1 MRYNR
6 ISPMS
11 ELSLLIQE
19 AFLVLIGETR
29 NLIISLI
36 FPLIAMLVTVWIAG
50 EDMYENFEASKSACF
65 IVVCAAIWCGLF
77 NSIQVVVKERA
88 IIKREY
94 VSGALRICCY
104 TGSRTIIQTVL
115 CLIQSLVLT
124 LCFPAVELFYG
135 NDMPS
140 HGLAFDGIF
149 LEYYISVFLL
159 MLAADALGLMIS
171 CFVKSEQL
179 ASQLSPYIL
188 IVQLLF
194 SGVLFPVNGA
204 ASTVS
209 ALMLSR
215 WGMEALGSSCDLNE
229 LPLRMQ
235 EEMPLVPIPHDPDD
249 AFSYE
254 LEHLLVVWLILL
266 AFIIV
271 PIVIG
276 NFGLHRVKKDSRD

>member
-1 MRYNR
+1 
-6 ISPMS
+6 MS

-94 VSGALRICCY
+94 VSGTLRICCY
-104 TGSRTIIQTVL
+104 TGSRTIVQTVL

-135 NDMPS
+135 NDMP
-140 HGLAFDGIF
+140 DT
-149 LEYYISVFLL
+149 
-159 MLAADALGLMIS
+159 ALH
-171 CFVKSEQL
+171 
-179 ASQLSPYIL
+179 
-188 IVQLLF
+188 
-194 SGVLFPVNGA
+194 
-204 ASTVS
+204 ST
-209 ALMLSR
+209 
-215 WGMEALGSSCDLNE
+215 
-229 LPLRMQ
+229 
-235 EEMPLVPIPHDPDD
+235 
-249 AFSYE
+249 AFSWSISSLYFCSCRPRMR
-254 LEHLLVVWLILL
+254 LV
-266 AFIIV
+266 
-271 PIVIG
+271 
-276 NFGLHRVKKDSRD
+276 

>member
-1 MRYNR
+1 
-6 ISPMS
+6 MS

-50 EDMYENFEASKSACF
+50 ENMYENFESTKSACF

-104 TGSRTIIQTVL
+104 TGSRTILQTVL
-115 CLIQSLVLT
+115 CFIQSLVLT
-124 LCFPAVELFYG
+124 LSFPGVELIYG
-135 NDMPS
+135 NDMPKQ
-140 HGLAFDGIF
+140 GLAFDGIF
-149 LEYYISVFLL
+149 LEFFISVFLI

-194 SGVLFPVNGA
+194 SGVLFSMDGA
-204 ASTVS
+204 ASSVS

-215 WGMEALGSSCDLNE
+215 WGMEALGSSCDLND
-229 LPLRMQ
+229 LPLRIQ
-235 EEMPLVPIPHDPDD
+235 EEMPLVPIPHEADD
-249 AFSYE
+249 AFSHD
-254 LEHLLVVWLILL
+254 LDHLLVVWLIMV

-271 PIVIG
+271 PILIG
-276 NFGLHRVKKDSRD
+276 NFGLHRVKHDSRD

>member
-50 EDMYENFEASKSACF
+50 EDMYENFEATKSACF

-104 TGSRTIIQTVL
+104 TGSRTIIQTIL
-115 CLIQSLVLT
+115 CFIQSLVLT
-124 LCFPAVELFYG
+124 LCFPSVELIYG
-135 NDMPS
+135 NDMPKY
-140 HGLAFDGIF
+140 GLAFDGIF
-149 LEYYISVFLL
+149 LEFFISVFLL

-229 LPLRMQ
+229 LPLRLQ
-235 EEMPLVPIPHDPDD
+235 EEMPLIPIPHEAED
-249 AFSYE
+249 AFDHE
-254 LEHLLVVWLILL
+254 TGHLLLVWLILVF
-266 AFIIV
+266 FIVV

-276 NFGLHRVKKDSRD
+276 NFGLHRVKHDGRD